1 MTLVEH
7 MPSQHGSVTD
17 GDSWPVRLMPG
28 PRWFSTGDPVHR
40 LFTDPSAATGE
51 LTGVVLE
58 SMVPSAAGMISAVD
72 CADDVWQA
80 VARLHSYNQVIVRG
94 TIDDAMV
101 TIANRHDERASIQ
114 GRDESGAYF
123 WGGDRDLTRW
133 SLQSRLWAMLAA
145 NQAYAPE
152 PLSLAEADQ
161 AVALWARVM
170 RLAGVP
176 DPAASFADLNSYLR
190 GMAPLLSRTEVATGF
205 LAQLESAEPAT
216 EADTMCSA
224 AALALLPTAA
234 RRVLGLSGGRETR
247 IPVAAYARQGRMS
260 MFTGDVPAPIGPPS
274 ALRLTRQF
282 R

>member
-7 MPSQHGSVTD
+7 MPPQHGSVAD

-28 PRWFSTGDPVHR
+28 PRWFTSGDPVHR

-51 LTGVVLE
+51 LAGVILE
-58 SMVPSAAGMISAVD
+58 SLLPGGAGLLTETG
-72 CADDVWQA
+72 CAESVWKT
-80 VARLHSYNQVIVRG
+80 VARVHSYHQVIVCG

-101 TIANRHDERASIQ
+101 TIEQRHDLRAAVH

-123 WGGDRDLTRW
+123 WGGDRELTRW

-145 NQAYAPE
+145 NQAYSPA

-176 DPAASFADLNSYLR
+176 DPAETFADLNSYLR
-190 GMAPLLSRTEVATGF
+190 GMAPLLARTQVAAGF
-205 LAQLESAEPAT
+205 LAQLDATERTT
-216 EADTMCSA
+216 EADTMFTSA
-224 AALALLPTAA
+224 ALGLLPTAA
-234 RRVLGLSGGRETR
+234 RRLLGLAGGRGDR
-247 IPVAAYARQGRMS
+247 LPVAAFAREGRMGALTS
-260 MFTGDVPAPIGPPS
+260 DVPAPIGPPS